1 MTRARAS
8 ITELSR
14 QTTLH
19 IPYHKTSRDRRA
31 YKGDPELLKR
41 LQDYY
46 IEFLELLEWA
56 GLRVEEGAW
65 AAAAGERKLH
75 GA

>member
-1 MTRARAS
+1 MWRREHGLLLLLLAAAGCW
-8 ITELSR
+8 E
-14 QTTLH
+14 QTV
-19 IPYHKTSRDRRA
+19 
-31 YKGDPELLKR
+31 
-41 LQDYY
+41 
-46 IEFLELLEWA
+46 FLELLEWA